1 MPIRR
6 YLEDNAAFGPE
17 AITAMSEA
25 LERACAAL
33 HINGQLRDREVIA
46 ARIIDLA
53 RTGILDAKVL
63 SDRVVGETKSLR
75 AL

>member
-1 MPIRR
+1 MPIRKH
-6 YLEDNAAFGPE
+6 LKDNSAFDPD
-17 AITAMSEA
+17 AIKAMSEA

-53 RTGILDAKVL
+53 RNGVIDAEAL
-63 SDRVVGETKSLR
+63 SDRVIAETNALQSL
-75 AL
+75 